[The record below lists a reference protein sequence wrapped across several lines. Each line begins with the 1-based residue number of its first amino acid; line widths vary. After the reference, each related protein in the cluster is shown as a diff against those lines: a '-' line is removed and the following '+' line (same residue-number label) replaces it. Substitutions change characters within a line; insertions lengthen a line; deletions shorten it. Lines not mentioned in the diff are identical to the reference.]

1 MGFYRLSAAF
11 PALGHRNFRLFWTG
25 QCISLIGT
33 WMQNV
38 GQAWLV
44 LQLTGSPWLL
54 GVIGAVQFAPALV
67 FSVFAGVMLKYFLP
81 FYWRDRKHLRSK
93 L

>member
-1 MGFYRLSAAF
+1 MLTRLKEAF
-11 PALGHRNFRLFWTG
+11 PALSHRNFRLFWTG

-44 LQLTGSPWLL
+44 LQLTKSPWLL
-54 GVIGAVQFAPALV
+54 GVVECI
-67 FSVFAGVMLKYFLP
+67 
-81 FYWRDRKHLRSK
+81 
-93 L
+93 